1 MEQGKRYTLR
11 LENHK
16 LRVQYRGDWEL
27 DGIRNNFETTYSEF
41 NTASLYQ
48 KAAPKYIQ
56 KVYKFYNTHNKT
68 EKELEFN
75 EGWAFYFATKLK
87 DQIENINELEK
98 LKNE

>member
-1 MEQGKRYTLR
+1 MATQPNLHGQATL
-11 LENHK
+11 L
-16 LRVQYRGDWEL
+16 LL
-27 DGIRNNFETTYSEF
+27 
-41 NTASLYQ
+41 
-48 KAAPKYIQ
+48 PKYIQ